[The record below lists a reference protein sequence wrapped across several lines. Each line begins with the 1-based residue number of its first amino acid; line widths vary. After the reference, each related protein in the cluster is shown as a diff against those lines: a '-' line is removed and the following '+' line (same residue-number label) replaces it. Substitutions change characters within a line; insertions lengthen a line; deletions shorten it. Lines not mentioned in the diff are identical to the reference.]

1 MNQPARLLGRR
12 RGTELDIRLLGEID
26 LSNASEVLAT
36 IESAVPND
44 VSALVLDL
52 SETSYMDSA
61 GVQVLFRLVDRLG
74 SRRQRLRLV
83 VPTDAP
89 VRAVLQM
96 MDVPSVVEL
105 ETSLGE
111 DEG

>member
-1 MNQPARLLGRR
+1 MNRAARLLGRR
-12 RGTELDIRLLGEID
+12 RGAELDVRLLGEID
-26 LSNASEVLAT
+26 LSNAAEVLGT
-36 IESAVPND
+36 IEEAVPND

-83 VPTDAP
+83 VPKDAP
-89 VRAVLQM
+89 VRAVLEM
-96 MDVPSVVEL
+96 MDVPSVVTL
-105 ETSLGE
+105 EASIEEGE
-111 DEG
+111 Q

>member
-1 MNQPARLLGRR
+1 M
-12 RGTELDIRLLGEID
+12 
-26 LSNASEVLAT
+26 SNAAEVLAT

-61 GVQVLFRLVDRLG
+61 GVQVLFRLVDRLR
-74 SRRQRLRLV
+74 SRRQQVRLV
-83 VPTDAP
+83 VPKEAP
-89 VRAVLQM
+89 VRAVLEM
-96 MDVPSVVEL
+96 MDVPSVVAL
-105 ETSLGE
+105 EASLEE